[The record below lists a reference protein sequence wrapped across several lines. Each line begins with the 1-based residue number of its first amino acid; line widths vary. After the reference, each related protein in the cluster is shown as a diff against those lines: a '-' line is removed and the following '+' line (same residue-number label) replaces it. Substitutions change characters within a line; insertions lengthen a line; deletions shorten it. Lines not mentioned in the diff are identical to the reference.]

1 MKNNQTQIKI
11 NNNLK
16 ASINKKKNS
25 SKNEIYFEN
34 KILNSI
40 SSEKKT
46 EENSMVW
53 EKEMKKPYKL
63 N

>member
-1 MKNNQTQIKI
+1 MKNIQTQIKI

-16 ASINKKKNS
+16 THINKNKENS
-25 SKNEIYFEN
+25 SQNEIYFEN

-46 EENSMVW
+46 
-53 EKEMKKPYKL
+53 
-63 N
+63 